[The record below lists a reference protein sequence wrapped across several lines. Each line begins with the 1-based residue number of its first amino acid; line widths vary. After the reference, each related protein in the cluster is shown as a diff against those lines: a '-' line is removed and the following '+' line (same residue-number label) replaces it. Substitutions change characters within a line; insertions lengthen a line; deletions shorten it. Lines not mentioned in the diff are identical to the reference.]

1 RTITAKTTDFRGVT
15 LPTANEVTGDTA
27 VRRALDLA
35 VDREAMVD
43 KLLEGA
49 GRAGYGPVPTG
60 SEWFAKGTERP
71 HDLDRAK
78 KLLDDAGWK
87 PGGDG
92 IREKDG
98 RRAAFT
104 LWFPAGDK
112 LREEHALAFASDAK
126 KAGIKAEVRSGTWEV
141 IEPRMKD
148 DAVLAGGGNPA
159 DPDFDLYNLLHS
171 SLALDG
177 FNNMAAYADA
187 DVDKALE
194 EGRRSGD
201 KAARKAAY
209 DKVQRGLAGNPG
221 YVFLTHVDHLY
232 VMNDAW
238 KDLTTQVEPHDHGL
252 GAGPWWNVEDWQP
265 KK

>member
-1 RTITAKTTDFRGVT
+1 
-15 LPTANEVTGDTA
+15 
-27 VRRALDLA
+27 RA
-35 VDREAMVD
+35 
-43 KLLEGA
+43 
-49 GRAGYGPVPTG
+49 
-60 SEWFAKGTERP
+60 S
-71 HDLDRAK
+71 
-78 KLLDDAGWK
+78 
-87 PGGDG
+87 
-92 IREKDG
+92 
-98 RRAAFT
+98 FT

-126 KAGIKAEVRSGTWEV
+126 KAGIEAKVQSGTWEV
-141 IEPRMKD
+141 IEPRMKE

-177 FNNMAAYADA
+177 FNNMAAYGNP

-209 DKVQRGLAGNPG
+209 DKVQRGLADNPG
-221 YVFLTHVDHLY
+221 YTFLTHVDHLY
-232 VMNDAW
+232 VMTDRW
-238 KDLTTQVEPHDHGL
+238 KDLSTQVEPHDHGL